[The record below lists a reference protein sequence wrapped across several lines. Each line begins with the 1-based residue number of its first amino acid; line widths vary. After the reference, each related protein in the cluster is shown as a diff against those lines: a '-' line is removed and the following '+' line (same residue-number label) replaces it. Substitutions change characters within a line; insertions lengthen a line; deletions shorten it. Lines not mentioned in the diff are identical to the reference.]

1 MKTALLDTTTFHM
14 AAPAV
19 VVGVPVSRGP
29 VVVLAGPVPA
39 PIRRR

>member
-1 MKTALLDTTTFHM
+1 MKTASTDTTSFHM
-14 AAPAV
+14 AAMAV

-29 VVVLAGPVPA
+29 VVLLAGPVPA